1 MRLVKLG
8 GLGTVS
14 MSLTLLILLSSS
26 EPLAQSQPDCTVT
39 VQPGQPLQN
48 IIDKSPQDAVICL
61 AAGKFRESLDIKK
74 SLVLRGVGHEPTQ
87 IESNTGGP
95 VIFITGDVT
104 VTLENLAV
112 FKARGIMFADGIH
125 IKGKAKVT
133 ILNSLVFDNEWG
145 GLAARGSSHARL
157 VRTLISGNGL
167 YGIRLQDS
175 ASVEIQS
182 SIIENNGVNEGC
194 RYRDSYKRYHC
205 NGLLL
210 SDNSRLMLADSS
222 ILRNAD
228 WGLAAILQSCKY
240 ADLQVN
246 VGRFTGQVS
255 FQGVNKIEGNN
266 TSGYLNGMGN
276 PGNHPWNRPDI
287 PDGQVCLP

>member
-1 MRLVKLG
+1 MHVFTMFLSV
-8 GLGTVS
+8 V
-14 MSLTLLILLSSS
+14 LILLASATTREEQIS
-26 EPLAQSQPDCTVT
+26 LAQADCTIT
-39 VQPGQPLQN
+39 VQPGQSLQS
-48 IIDKSPQDAVICL
+48 IIDKSPQGAVICL

-87 IESNTGGP
+87 IESNRGGP
-95 VIFITGDVT
+95 LIFIRGDVT
-104 VTLENLAV
+104 VTLEYLAV
-112 FKARGIMFADGIH
+112 FKARGIMLADGIH

-145 GLAARGSSHARL
+145 GLAARDSSHARL

-167 YGIRLQDS
+167 YGITLQDS

-182 SIIENNGVNEGC
+182 SIIENNGVDEGC
-194 RYRDSYKRYHC
+194 RYRDSYKKYHC

-210 SDNSRLMLADSS
+210 SDNSRLTLTDSS
-222 ILRNAD
+222 ILGNAD

-240 ADLQVN
+240 ADFQVST
-246 VGRFTGQVS
+246 GGFTGQVS

-276 PGNHPWNRPDI
+276 PGNHPWNRPEV